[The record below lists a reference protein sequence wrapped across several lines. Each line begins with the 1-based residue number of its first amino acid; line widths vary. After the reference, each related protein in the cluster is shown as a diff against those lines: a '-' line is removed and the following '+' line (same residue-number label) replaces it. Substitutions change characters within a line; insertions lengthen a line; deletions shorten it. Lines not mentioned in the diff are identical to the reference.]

1 MFVITPVSA
10 LHSYSYNPHYRHFDP
25 YLAQQRAEQRARAEA
40 RIRRYQQDQLRKQLI
55 LDALH
60 AQEYDECDNSP
71 FYNYGYGPV
80 CPPRRHCSALHYDA
94 AIQQARRQAAIEQA
108 AYRELK
114 RLAAIKAQREERESH
129 ARRADAERFLSLF
142 LDPQQ
147 RQDKTVSLHSLSNPL
162 SGHSSQF
169 QEIPAQPIASTSKV
183 PVRDVPPQRPEGHLM
198 TEYESDMRDALRSL
212 FSSVLGGNSS
222 EAPTISVSAN
232 PSVSGQGNEEGLSQD
247 KGKGK
252 ELPQSDSEEEPPAS
266 PAQIDSS
273 LSQITSIASR
283 LETLIANFQFPAELD
298 FSPERSPSP
307 SYSALDTNDE
317 FALTYTQTNAPLRA
331 HEHALS
337 LLLSELDNVSSFGSR
352 VVKDARRAVVARVE
366 EALEKLEKGVEERR
380 GRVRARKAGSVNVG
394 SVPEQ
399 NLESTT
405 VNAEPVEQT
414 AHPMDV
420 DMDASPSEPEAAD
433 LMPVQVPFDEVPAA
447 PVSVDVP
454 IMDASTEGSAKLPD
468 LINPTVLASSEISI
482 EAPTSMPISV
492 DLTNTFVT
500 EPSVASASFM
510 SNPASPLTTPSEGLA
525 AQVSVPQDVSSP
537 ESEELL
543 VNTVSTVSEEA
554 GEHYPA
560 EVVSAIELPASYPP
574 AANEERSVSDSEA
587 MKSPIPSSPLS
598 EAEIDTFLL
607 PASRPASPRLVP
619 HNSDDE
625 DVVVVNYQH
634 ENKDEDEWSH
644 VE

>member
-1 MFVITPVSA
+1 
-10 LHSYSYNPHYRHFDP
+10 
-25 YLAQQRAEQRARAEA
+25 
-40 RIRRYQQDQLRKQLI
+40 
-55 LDALH
+55 
-60 AQEYDECDNSP
+60 
-71 FYNYGYGPV
+71 
-80 CPPRRHCSALHYDA
+80 
-94 AIQQARRQAAIEQA
+94 
-108 AYRELK
+108 
-114 RLAAIKAQREERESH
+114 
-129 ARRADAERFLSLF
+129 
-142 LDPQQ
+142 
-147 RQDKTVSLHSLSNPL
+147 
-162 SGHSSQF
+162 
-169 QEIPAQPIASTSKV
+169 
-183 PVRDVPPQRPEGHLM
+183 
-198 TEYESDMRDALRSL
+198 MRDALRSL
-212 FSSVLGGNSS
+212 FSLVSGGNSS
-222 EAPTISVSAN
+222 EASAVSASAN
-232 PSVSGQGNEEGLSQD
+232 PSVSGEGNEENLSQD

-252 ELPQSDSEEEPPAS
+252 ELPQSDSEEEPSAS

-283 LETLIANFQFPAELD
+283 LETLITNFQFPAELD

-366 EALEKLEKGVEERR
+366 GALEKLEEGVEERR
-380 GRVRARKAGSVNVG
+380 GRVRARKAGSVSVG
-394 SVPEQ
+394 SVPAQ
-399 NLESTT
+399 NFESTT

-420 DMDASPSEPEAAD
+420 DLDASPSEPEAAD
-433 LMPVQVPFDEVPAA
+433 LMPVQVPFDEVPAMA
-447 PVSVDVP
+447 SVSVDVP

-482 EAPTSMPISV
+482 EAPPSIPISV

-500 EPSVASASFM
+500 EPSVASPALFM
-510 SNPASPLTTPSEGLA
+510 SNPASLLTTPSEGLA

-574 AANEERSVSDSEA
+574 TANEERSVSDSEA

-625 DVVVVNYQH
+625 DGVVVNYEH
-634 ENKDEDEWSH
+634 ENKDEDEWSD